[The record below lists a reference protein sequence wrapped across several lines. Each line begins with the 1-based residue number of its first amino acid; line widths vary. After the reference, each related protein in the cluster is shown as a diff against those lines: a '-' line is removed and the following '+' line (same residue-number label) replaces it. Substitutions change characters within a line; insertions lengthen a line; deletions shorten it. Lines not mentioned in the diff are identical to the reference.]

1 MVRKKSYLLASI
13 FMGMSLLF
21 AGCGDDLNAV
31 VPLKEEAVVESESSE
46 EPETFEG
53 QENSEEPKNEAA

>member
-1 MVRKKSYLLASI
+1 MDIGMVRKKSYLLASI

-31 VPLKEEAVVESESSE
+31 VPLKGEVVLESESSAE
-46 EPETFEG
+46 
-53 QENSEEPKNEAA
+53 SED